1 MGVSVTVGWGVKVN
15 VGIRVSVGLGTMV
28 LVGAGE
34 GVRDGKGEGV
44 GVAANLGI
52 RVRVGGMGVQV
63 TNGLVGVMY
72 VIAVREG
79 VTDAVNVS
87 VGVGIYSEISTAV
100 KAAAVLMGLEKAE
113 STISC
118 APIFEALGVRGFAR
132 AAAETMQIRLNPS
145 TPAPRTVSGP
155 EYSRIFTLVAF
166 YLCRIKGDFSSQ
178 ATIVF

>member
-1 MGVSVTVGWGVKVN
+1 MSVGT
-15 VGIRVSVGLGTMV
+15 RVSVELGTRV
-28 LVGAGE
+28 LAGVRE
-34 GVRDGKGEGV
+34 GVRDGIREEV
-44 GVAANLGI
+44 GVPVHLGI
-52 RVRVGGMGVQV
+52 RVRVGGADVQV

-72 VIAVREG
+72 VISVMDG
-79 VTDAVNVS
+79 VMDAVNVG

-145 TPAPRTVSGP
+145 TPAPRTVRGP
-155 EYSRIFTLVAF
+155 EYSRIFTLVTWPYQRLIIA
-166 YLCRIKGDFSSQ
+166 S
-178 ATIVF
+178 

>member
-1 MGVSVTVGWGVKVN
+1 MGVSVSVGWGVKVN
-15 VGIRVSVGLGTMV
+15 VGIRVSVGLGTRV
-28 LVGAGE
+28 LVGARE
-34 GVRDGKGEGV
+34 GVRDGICEEI
-44 GVAANLGI
+44 GVAVNRGI
-52 RVRVGGMGVQV
+52 RVRVGGAGVQV

-72 VIAVREG
+72 TIAVMEG
-79 VTDAVNVS
+79 VMDAVNVG
-87 VGVGIYSEISTAV
+87 VGVVIYSEICTAV
-100 KAAAVLMGLEKAE
+100 SAAAVLMGLEKAE

-118 APIFEALGVRGFAR
+118 APIFEALGVRGFTR

-178 ATIVF
+178 AILVL